1 MSVRPEIALEVIK
14 IARSPQQGMAPRT
27 AEAVIEEADAYLK
40 WLDEHTVD
48 TPTKTTQGTGGN
60 VHPMPTKPK
69 KKKKSYYIPT
79 GRPPGR
85 PPKNKA
91 GQGQGQPA
99 ANSQKAAA

>member
-40 WLDEHTVD
+40 WIDEHTVD
-48 TPTKTTQGTGGN
+48 TPTKTTQTTGGGT
-60 VHPMPTKPK
+60 VHQMPTKPK

-85 PPKNKA
+85 PKKNA
-91 GQGQGQPA
+91 QPAQGQPA
-99 ANSQKAAA
+99 QQEKKAA

>member
-40 WLDEHTVD
+40 WLDEHTTD
-48 TPTKTTQGTGGN
+48 TPTKGTQQTAT
-60 VHPMPTKPK
+60 VHQMPTKPK

-85 PPKNKA
+85 PKKNA
-91 GQGQGQPA
+91 QTAQGQPA
-99 ANSQKAAA
+99 QPDKKAA